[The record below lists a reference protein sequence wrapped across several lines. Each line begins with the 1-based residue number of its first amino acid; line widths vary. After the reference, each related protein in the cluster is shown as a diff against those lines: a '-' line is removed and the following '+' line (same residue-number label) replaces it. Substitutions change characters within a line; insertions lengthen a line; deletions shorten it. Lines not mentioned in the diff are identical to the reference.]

1 MTSFEIAQK
10 QILKDRLCALIEQMV
25 DDDQTKG
32 TLQSSTIDDE
42 NFNIITEKYS
52 IHITYE
58 KRTDK
63 Y

>member
-10 QILKDRLCALIEQMV
+10 QILKDRLCALIEQML
-25 DDDQTKG
+25 DDNQTKG
-32 TLQSSTIDDE
+32 TLQSATIDDE
-42 NFNIITEKYS
+42 NFNIITEKYT
-52 IHITYE
+52 IHITHE

>member
-10 QILKDRLCALIEQMV
+10 QILKDRLCTLIEQMV
-25 DDDQTKG
+25 DDNQTKG
-32 TLQSSTIDDE
+32 TLQSATIDDE